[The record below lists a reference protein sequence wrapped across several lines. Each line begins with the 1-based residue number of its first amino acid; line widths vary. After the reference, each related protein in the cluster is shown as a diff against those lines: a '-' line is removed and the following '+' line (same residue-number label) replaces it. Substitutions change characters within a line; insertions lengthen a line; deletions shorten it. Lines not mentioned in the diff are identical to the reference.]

1 MKKLLALLFSII
13 ILPISVY
20 ASDIYYCSDDA
31 RTGFDRSENL
41 KQKNFNPDKFKV
53 LIDFDNQKI
62 TAKSIFFSSDYR
74 QKCFFNEDALYC
86 INSVGVSFSINKST
100 LIYFYADL
108 YNKKNTIQDPVIS
121 NGTCEKF

>member
-1 MKKLLALLFSII
+1 MFSILI
-13 ILPISVY
+13 FPVSAN
-20 ASDIYYCSDDA
+20 ASDVYYCSDDA

-41 KQKNFNPDKFKV
+41 RQANFNPDKFKV

-62 TAKSIFFSSDYR
+62 SAKSIFFSSDHR
-74 QKCFFNEDALYC
+74 QKCFLNEDALYC
-86 INSVGVSFSINKST
+86 VNSVGVSFSINKST
-100 LIYFYADL
+100 LRYFYADL